1 MVGHRGLIELH
12 IDAVVDIDVNV
23 DVKVEVSSLSL
34 SLWSMFAWQVEKH
47 TRPNT
52 KKNRLK

>member
-34 SLWSMFAWQVEKH
+34 SMWSRFAWQVEKH

-52 KKNRLK
+52 KKPV